1 METQATLKLFYEFEG
16 NQTIRQDIQNWCTHY
31 EELDFATRWRI
42 ISMMNGMLGINGQI
56 TRINLFNYKKDKVLI
71 AQRSGARVME
81 TGNGLD
87 AWAGM
92 LNLKQTNLMYT
103 SMGEKF

>member
-1 METQATLKLFYEFEG
+1 MKERTQHESPFSAG
-16 NQTIRQDIQNWCTHY
+16 P
-31 EELDFATRWRI
+31 
-42 ISMMNGMLGINGQI
+42 
-56 TRINLFNYKKDKVLI
+56 NYKKDKVLI